1 MSGTRNGAYAT
12 PAARKLEQRKHA
24 ALTVRWFPSER
35 VRDETSACDDQ
46 LVIDD
51 WMETIGHLA
60 YQDAYT
66 AVVAHRRDSTE
77 YLMPGHITRAV
88 YRSSPQKAVTMSPE
102 ITDCGRHRWMD
113 DGTCLHCPQKKTRR

>member
-1 MSGTRNGAYAT
+1 MNRLEM
-12 PAARKLEQRKHA
+12 ARLLAKIQLGDRRQV
-24 ALTVRWFPSER
+24 T
-35 VRDETSACDDQ
+35 D
-46 LVIDD
+46 LVIAD
-51 WMETIGHLA
+51 WMETIGHLT

-66 AVVAHRRDSTE
+66 AVVAHRRESTE

-113 DGTCLHCPQKKTRR
+113 DGTCLHCETRRTE